1 MRRVAPCCLLL
12 AAVALLS
19 ACNEMQY
26 YSQSVRG
33 HLYVLDQ
40 AQDIEQLLAEGKLD
54 AAVRDKLVLVTQA
67 REFAGERLALSFNDS
82 YTQYVDLQRDYVV
95 QNLYAAPE
103 FSTQLYSWCYPV
115 IGCANYRGYFDTAML
130 QRYRDELEK
139 QGYETYVAHVTA
151 YSTLGWFPDPV
162 LNTFVALPDYRL
174 VGLVF
179 HELAHQQL
187 YIDGDTAF
195 NESFA
200 TAVEQAG
207 LEQFYA
213 SGNDA
218 DQLVQYRAY
227 RARVNALVRLAAE
240 GREALDSIYQQPVT
254 EEEKRQQ
261 KAEVIERLDRRYAAL
276 TNSAASSPST
286 APSAIFN
293 NARLGAMAAYHQYVP
308 AFLHILASHNRNFP
322 AFYAHVS
329 ALGELAPEK
338 REQCLL
344 LWAEAGESATT
355 QMPTWC
361 SG

>member
-1 MRRVAPCCLLL
+1 MRSVTQYLLIAAL
-12 AAVALLS
+12 AMLA

-33 HLYVLDQ
+33 HLHVLDQ
-40 AQDIEQLLAEGKLD
+40 AQDIEQLLADGKLD
-54 AAVRDKLVLVTQA
+54 TALRDKLKLVTQA
-67 REFAGERLALSFNDS
+67 REFADERLALSFNDS

-95 QNLYAAPE
+95 QNLYAAAE
-103 FSTQLYSWCYPV
+103 FSTQLYSWCYPI

-130 QRYRDELEK
+130 QHYRDELEK

-162 LNTFVALPDYRL
+162 LNTFVVLPDYRL

-187 YIDGDTAF
+187 YVDGDTAF

-227 RARVNALVRLAAE
+227 RGRVNALVGMAAE
-240 GREALDSIYQQPVT
+240 GREALDSIYQQPLP
-254 EEEKRQQ
+254 EAEKRQQ
-261 KAEVIERLDRRYAAL
+261 KAQVLERLDRQYAGLMNSA
-276 TNSAASSPST
+276 TNSAGAVPT
-286 APSAIFN
+286 AIFN

-308 AFLHILASHNRNFP
+308 AFLQILASHNRNFP
-322 AFYAHVS
+322 AFYAHVA
-329 ALGELAPEK
+329 ALGKLAPQK

-344 LWAEAGESATT
+344 LWAESVHSATT
-355 QMPTWC
+355 EIPAPC
-361 SG
+361 SV